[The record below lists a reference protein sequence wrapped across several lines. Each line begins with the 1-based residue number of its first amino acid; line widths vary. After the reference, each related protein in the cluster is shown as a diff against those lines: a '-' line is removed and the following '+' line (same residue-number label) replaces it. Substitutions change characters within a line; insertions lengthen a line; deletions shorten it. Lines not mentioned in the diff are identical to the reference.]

1 MSMNMVLIAVLAVL
15 VVLYALKRRSRL
27 SSDEN

>member
-1 MSMNMVLIAVLAVL
+1 MSMNTVLLVVLGVL

-27 SSDEN
+27 SSDEY